1 MPKLTEQTRK
11 QSSNCIKIMKLLTYL
26 TSDHQQRAAFIHNN
40 KAVDLEDFGEIVNFP
55 LPSTILEL
63 IDMGFEVID
72 EIHSLLG
79 DVTEVELN
87 EISYDLDEIQILA
100 PIPKPRKN
108 IIGIGLNYTEH
119 VAESA
124 RTLDTTGKLPQKP
137 IIFSKPPTTV
147 TGPNTNILLN
157 PKLTQQLDWEVE
169 LAVVIGKKGKY
180 VAKED
185 AMDYVFGY
193 TIINDI
199 SARDCRRE
207 GQWIVSKGQDTF
219 APMGPYLIT
228 KDEIENPHNLNLSLK
243 LNGVEKQNSNTKFML
258 FNINDL
264 IEDLS
269 TVFTIEPGDIIA
281 TGTPAGVGAGRNP
294 QEWMKDGDVV
304 ECYVEKIGKLTNTV
318 KEIRF

>member
-1 MPKLTEQTRK
+1 
-11 QSSNCIKIMKLLTYL
+11 MKLLTYL
-26 TSDHQQRAAFIHNN
+26 TSDNEQRAAFVHNN
-40 KAVDLEDFGEIVNFP
+40 KAVDLEDFGDLTNFP
-55 LPSTILEL
+55 LPDNLLEL
-63 IDMGFEVID
+63 IDMGIEVIA
-72 EIHSLLG
+72 EIKTLVE
-79 DVTEVELN
+79 DVSEADLN
-87 EISYDLDEIQILA
+87 EISYELNEIQITA

-147 TGPNTNILLN
+147 TGPNTEVLLN
-157 PKLTQQLDWEVE
+157 ANLTQQLDWEVE

-180 VAKED
+180 VAKEN
-185 AMDYVFGY
+185 ALDYVFGY

-219 APMGPYLIT
+219 APMGPFLIT

-243 LNGVEKQNSNTKFML
+243 LNGVEKQNSNTQFML

-269 TVFTIEPGDIIA
+269 IVFTLEPGDIIA

-294 QEWMKDGDVV
+294 QEWMKDGDVM
-304 ECYVEKIGKLTNTV
+304 ECYVEGIGTLINTV
-318 KEIRF
+318 KEIRI

>member
-1 MPKLTEQTRK
+1 
-11 QSSNCIKIMKLLTYL
+11 MKLLTYKTQDTEPRL
-26 TSDHQQRAAFIHNN
+26 GFIHNN
-40 KAVDLEDFGEIVNFP
+40 QVIDMEDFGEISNFP
-55 LPSTILEL
+55 LPNDMLDL
-63 IDMGFEVID
+63 IDMGFEIIA
-72 EIHSLLG
+72 EITEMISETPENFFEEICYEMNE
-79 DVTEVELN
+79 VT
-87 EISYDLDEIQILA
+87 ILA
-100 PIPKPRKN
+100 PIEKPRKN

-147 TGPNTNILLN
+147 TATNTEIIKNT
-157 PKLTQQLDWEVE
+157 KLTEQLDWEVE
-169 LAVVIGKKGKY
+169 LAVVISKKGKY

-185 AMDYVFGY
+185 ALDYVFGY
-193 TIINDI
+193 TVINDI

-219 APMGPYLIT
+219 APMGPILVT

-243 LNGVEKQNSNTKFML
+243 VNGVEKQNSNTKFLL

-269 TVFTIEPGDIIA
+269 IVFTLEPGDIIA

-294 QEWMKDGDVV
+294 QEWLSDGDVV
-304 ECYVEKIGKLTNTV
+304 EATVEGIGTIVNTV
-318 KEIRF
+318 KEI

>member
-1 MPKLTEQTRK
+1 
-11 QSSNCIKIMKLLTYL
+11 MKLLTYKTNDTEPRL
-26 TSDHQQRAAFIHNN
+26 GFIHNN
-40 KAVDLEDFGEIVNFP
+40 QVIDMEDFGEISNFP
-55 LPSTILEL
+55 LPNDMLDL
-63 IDMGFEVID
+63 IDLGFEIIAEITEIISETSKEFFDEAAYEID
-72 EIHSLLG
+72 E
-79 DVTEVELN
+79 VT
-87 EISYDLDEIQILA
+87 ILA
-100 PIPKPRKN
+100 PIEKPRKN

-147 TGPNTNILLN
+147 TGTNTNVIKN
-157 PKLTQQLDWEVE
+157 TKLTSQLDWEVE

-180 VAKED
+180 VPNAD
-185 AMDYVFGY
+185 AMEYVFGY
-193 TIINDI
+193 TVINDI

-219 APMGPYLIT
+219 APMGPILVT

-243 LNGVEKQNSNTKFML
+243 VNGVEKQNSNTKFLL

-269 TVFTIEPGDIIA
+269 TVFTLEPGDIIA
-281 TGTPAGVGAGRNP
+281 TGTPSGVGAGRNP
-294 QEWMKDGDVV
+294 QEWLFDGDVIEATV
-304 ECYVEKIGKLTNTV
+304 EGIGTIVNTV
-318 KEIRF
+318 KEI

>member
-1 MPKLTEQTRK
+1 
-11 QSSNCIKIMKLLTYL
+11 MKLLTYKTNDTEPRL
-26 TSDHQQRAAFIHNN
+26 GFLHNN
-40 KAVDLEDFGEIVNFP
+40 QVIDMEDFGEISNFP
-55 LPSTILEL
+55 LPTSMLEL
-63 IDMGFEVID
+63 IDMGFELVEELNDMIAETDAELFD
-72 EIHSLLG
+72 EIAYEM
-79 DVTEVELN
+79 DEVTF
-87 EISYDLDEIQILA
+87 LA

-147 TGPNTNILLN
+147 TATNTEIIKNT
-157 PKLTQQLDWEVE
+157 KLTEQLDWEVE

-180 VAKED
+180 VPKAD

-193 TIINDI
+193 TVINDI

-219 APMGPYLIT
+219 APMGPILVT

-243 LNGVEKQNSNTKFML
+243 VNGIEKQNSNTKFLL

-269 TVFTIEPGDIIA
+269 IVFTLEPGDIIA
-281 TGTPAGVGAGRNP
+281 TGTPSGVGAGRNP
-294 QEWMKDGDVV
+294 QEWLYDGDVV
-304 ECYVEKIGKLTNTV
+304 EATVEGIGTIVNTV
-318 KEIRF
+318 KEI

>member
-1 MPKLTEQTRK
+1 
-11 QSSNCIKIMKLLTYL
+11 MKLLTYKTQDTEPRL
-26 TSDHQQRAAFIHNN
+26 GFIHNN
-40 KAVDLEDFGEIVNFP
+40 QVIDMEDFGEISNFP
-55 LPSTILEL
+55 LPTSMLEL
-63 IDMGFEVID
+63 IDMGFELVEELNDMIAETDAELFD
-72 EIHSLLG
+72 EIAYEM
-79 DVTEVELN
+79 DEVTF
-87 EISYDLDEIQILA
+87 LA

-147 TGPNTNILLN
+147 TATNTEIIKNT
-157 PKLTQQLDWEVE
+157 KLTEQLDWEVE
-169 LAVVIGKKGKY
+169 LAVVIAKKGKY
-180 VAKED
+180 VPKAD

-193 TIINDI
+193 TVINDI

-219 APMGPYLIT
+219 APMGPILVT
-228 KDEIENPHNLNLSLK
+228 KDEVENPHNLNLSLK
-243 LNGVEKQNSNTKFML
+243 VNGVEKQNSNTKFLL

-269 TVFTIEPGDIIA
+269 IVFTLEPGDIIA
-281 TGTPAGVGAGRNP
+281 TGTPSGVGAGRNP
-294 QEWMKDGDVV
+294 QEWLYDGDVV
-304 ECYVEKIGKLTNTV
+304 EATVEGIGTIVNTV
-318 KEIRF
+318 KEI

>member
-1 MPKLTEQTRK
+1 
-11 QSSNCIKIMKLLTYL
+11 MKLLTYKTQDTEPRL
-26 TSDHQQRAAFIHNN
+26 GFIYNN
-40 KAVDLEDFGEIVNFP
+40 QVIDMEDFGEISNFP
-55 LPSTILEL
+55 LPNDMLEL
-63 IDMGFEVID
+63 IDMGFEI
-72 EIHSLLG
+72 IP
-79 DVTEVELN
+79 
-87 EISYDLDEIQILA
+87 EISELIAETPENFFEEIAYEMNEVTILA
-100 PIPKPRKN
+100 PIEKPRKN

-124 RTLDTTGKLPQKP
+124 RGLDTTGKLPTKP

-147 TGPNTNILLN
+147 TATNTEIIKNT
-157 PKLTQQLDWEVE
+157 KLTSQLDWECE
-169 LAVVIGKKGKY
+169 LAVVISKKGKY
-180 VAKED
+180 VAKEN

-193 TIINDI
+193 TVINDI

-219 APMGPYLIT
+219 APMGPYLVT

-243 LNGVEKQNSNTKFML
+243 VNGVEKQNSNTKFML

-269 TVFTIEPGDIIA
+269 VVFTLEAGDIIA

-294 QEWMKDGDVV
+294 QEWMHNGDVV
-304 ECYVEKIGKLTNTV
+304 EATVEGIGTIVNTV
-318 KEIRF
+318 KEI

>member
-1 MPKLTEQTRK
+1 
-11 QSSNCIKIMKLLTYL
+11 MKLLTYKTQDTAPRL
-26 TSDHQQRAAFIHNN
+26 GFIHNN
-40 KAVDLEDFGEIVNFP
+40 QVIDMEDFGEISNFP
-55 LPSTILEL
+55 LPNDMLDL
-63 IDMGFEVID
+63 IDMGFEI
-72 EIHSLLG
+72 IA
-79 DVTEVELN
+79 
-87 EISYDLDEIQILA
+87 EISELISETPENFFEEIAYEMNEVTILA
-100 PIPKPRKN
+100 PIEKPRKN

-124 RTLDTTGKLPQKP
+124 RGLDTTGKLPTKP

-147 TGPNTNILLN
+147 TATNTEIIKNT
-157 PKLTQQLDWEVE
+157 KLTSQLDWECE
-169 LAVVIGKKGKY
+169 LAVVIAKKGKY

-193 TIINDI
+193 TVINDI

-219 APMGPYLIT
+219 APMGPYLVT

-243 LNGVEKQNSNTKFML
+243 VNGVEKQNSNTKFML

-269 TVFTIEPGDIIA
+269 IVFTLEPGDIIA

-294 QEWMKDGDVV
+294 QEWMYDGDVV
-304 ECYVEKIGKLTNTV
+304 EATVEGIGTIVNTV
-318 KEIRF
+318 KEI

>member
-1 MPKLTEQTRK
+1 
-11 QSSNCIKIMKLLTYL
+11 MKLLTYKTQDTEPRL
-26 TSDHQQRAAFIHNN
+26 GFIHNN
-40 KAVDLEDFGEIVNFP
+40 QVIDMEDFGEISNFP
-55 LPSTILEL
+55 LPNDMLEL
-63 IDMGFEVID
+63 IDLGFEIIPEITEIISETSKEFFD
-72 EIHSLLG
+72 EVAYEMNE
-79 DVTEVELN
+79 VT
-87 EISYDLDEIQILA
+87 ILA
-100 PIPKPRKN
+100 PIEKPRKN

-147 TGPNTNILLN
+147 TGTNTEIIKNT
-157 PKLTQQLDWEVE
+157 KLTEQLDWEVE
-169 LAVVIGKKGKY
+169 LALVIGKKGKY
-180 VAKED
+180 VSKAD

-219 APMGPYLIT
+219 APMGPILVT

-243 LNGVEKQNSNTKFML
+243 VNGIEKQNSNTKFLL

-269 TVFTIEPGDIIA
+269 IVFTLEPGDIIA
-281 TGTPAGVGAGRNP
+281 TGTPSGVGAGRNP
-294 QEWMKDGDVV
+294 QEWMYDGDVV
-304 ECYVEKIGKLTNTV
+304 EATVEGIGTIVNTV
-318 KEIRF
+318 KEI

>member
-1 MPKLTEQTRK
+1 
-11 QSSNCIKIMKLLTYL
+11 MKLLTYKTQDTEPRL
-26 TSDHQQRAAFIHNN
+26 GFIHNN
-40 KAVDLEDFGEIVNFP
+40 QIIDMEDFGEISNFP
-55 LPSTILEL
+55 LPNDMLEL
-63 IDMGFEVID
+63 IDMGFEIIA
-72 EIHSLLG
+72 EI
-79 DVTEVELN
+79 TEMVAETPAN
-87 EISYDLDEIQILA
+87 FFEEISYEMDEVTFLA
-100 PIPKPRKN
+100 PIEKPRKN

-147 TGPNTNILLN
+147 TATNTEIIKNT
-157 PKLTQQLDWEVE
+157 KLTEQLDWEVE

-180 VAKED
+180 VPKED

-193 TIINDI
+193 TVINDI

-219 APMGPYLIT
+219 APMGPILVT

-243 LNGVEKQNSNTKFML
+243 VNGVEKQNSNTKFLL

-269 TVFTIEPGDIIA
+269 IVFTLEPGDIIA
-281 TGTPAGVGAGRNP
+281 TGTPSGVGAGRNP
-294 QEWMKDGDVV
+294 QEWMYDGDVV
-304 ECYVEKIGKLTNTV
+304 EATVEGIGTIVNRV
-318 KEIRF
+318 KEI

>member
-1 MPKLTEQTRK
+1 M
-11 QSSNCIKIMKLLTYL
+11 
-26 TSDHQQRAAFIHNN
+26 
-40 KAVDLEDFGEIVNFP
+40 EDFGEISNFP
-55 LPSTILEL
+55 LPNDMLDL
-63 IDMGFEVID
+63 IDLGFEIIQ
-72 EIHSLLG
+72 EI
-79 DVTEVELN
+79 TEMVNETPEN
-87 EISYDLDEIQILA
+87 FFEEISYNMVEVTILA
-100 PIPKPRKN
+100 PIEKPRKN

-147 TGPNTNILLN
+147 TATNTEIIKNT
-157 PKLTQQLDWEVE
+157 KLTSQLDWEVE

-180 VAKED
+180 VANAE

-219 APMGPYLIT
+219 APMGPILVT

-243 LNGVEKQNSNTKFML
+243 VNGVEKQNSNTKFLL

-269 TVFTIEPGDIIA
+269 IVFTLEPGDIIA
-281 TGTPAGVGAGRNP
+281 TGTPSGVGAGRNP
-294 QEWMKDGDVV
+294 QEWLYDGDVV
-304 ECYVEKIGKLTNTV
+304 EAAVEGIGTIVNTI
-318 KEIRF
+318 KEI

>member
-1 MPKLTEQTRK
+1 
-11 QSSNCIKIMKLLTYL
+11 MKLLTYKTQDTEPRL
-26 TSDHQQRAAFIHNN
+26 GFLHNN
-40 KAVDLEDFGEIVNFP
+40 QVMDMEDFGEISNFP
-55 LPSTILEL
+55 LPNDMLDLIDLGFEIIAEITEL
-63 IDMGFEVID
+63 ISE
-72 EIHSLLG
+72 
-79 DVTEVELN
+79 TEARFLE
-87 EISYDLDEIQILA
+87 EISYELEQVTFLA
-100 PIPKPRKN
+100 PIEKPRKN

-124 RTLDTTGKLPQKP
+124 RTLDTTGKLPEKP

-147 TGPNTNILLN
+147 TGTNTEIIKNT
-157 PKLTQQLDWEVE
+157 KLTSQLDWECE
-169 LAVVIGKKGKY
+169 LAVIISKKGKY

-185 AMDYVFGY
+185 ALDYVYGY
-193 TIINDI
+193 TVINDI

-219 APMGPYLIT
+219 APMGPVLVT

-243 LNGVEKQNSNTKFML
+243 VNGVEKQSSNTKFML

-269 TVFTIEPGDIIA
+269 IVFTLEPGDIIA

-294 QEWMKDGDVV
+294 QEWMYDGDVV
-304 ECYVEKIGKLTNTV
+304 EATVEGIGTIVNTI
-318 KEIRF
+318 KEI

>member
-1 MPKLTEQTRK
+1 
-11 QSSNCIKIMKLLTYL
+11 MKLLTYKTNETDSRL
-26 TSDHQQRAAFIHNN
+26 GFLHNN
-40 KAVDLEDFGEIVNFP
+40 LVIDMEDFGKISNFP
-55 LPSTILEL
+55 LPDDMLDL
-63 IDMGFEVID
+63 IDLGFEIIAEITELVLETSKETFD
-72 EIHSLLG
+72 EIG
-79 DVTEVELN
+79 CQ
-87 EISYDLDEIQILA
+87 LDQITILA
-100 PIPKPRKN
+100 PIEKPRKN

-137 IIFSKPPTTV
+137 IIFSKPTTTV
-147 TGPNTNILLN
+147 TGTNTEIIKNT
-157 PKLTQQLDWEVE
+157 KLTSQLDWEVE

-180 VAKED
+180 VPKTD

-193 TIINDI
+193 TVINDI

-219 APMGPYLIT
+219 APLGPFLVT

-243 LNGVEKQNSNTKFML
+243 VNGVEKQNSNTKFLL

-269 TVFTIEPGDIIA
+269 TVFTIEAGDIIA
-281 TGTPAGVGAGRNP
+281 TGTPSGVGAGRNP
-294 QEWMKDGDVV
+294 QEWLYDGDIV
-304 ECYVEKIGKLTNTV
+304 EATIEGIGTIVNTV
-318 KEIRF
+318 KEI

>member
-1 MPKLTEQTRK
+1 
-11 QSSNCIKIMKLLTYL
+11 MKLLTYKTKDTEPRL
-26 TSDHQQRAAFIHNN
+26 GFIHNN
-40 KAVDLEDFGEIVNFP
+40 QVIDMEDFGDISNFP
-55 LPSTILEL
+55 LPNDMLEL
-63 IDMGFEVID
+63 IDMGFEI
-72 EIHSLLG
+72 IP
-79 DVTEVELN
+79 
-87 EISYDLDEIQILA
+87 EISELIAETPENFFEEIAYEMNEVTILA
-100 PIPKPRKN
+100 PIEKPRKN

-124 RTLDTTGKLPQKP
+124 RTLDTTGKLPTKP

-147 TGPNTNILLN
+147 TATNTEIIKNT
-157 PKLTQQLDWEVE
+157 KLTSQLDWECE
-169 LAVVIGKKGKY
+169 LAVVISKKAKY
-180 VAKED
+180 VAKEN

-193 TIINDI
+193 TVINDI

-219 APMGPYLIT
+219 APMGPYLVT

-243 LNGVEKQNSNTKFML
+243 VNGVEKQNSNTKFML

-269 TVFTIEPGDIIA
+269 IVFTLEAGDIIA

-294 QEWMKDGDVV
+294 QEWMHNGDVV
-304 ECYVEKIGKLTNTV
+304 EATVEGIGTITNTV
-318 KEIRF
+318 KEI